1 MKNEATVALVLDTK
15 EKRPDKL
22 LKIRVTFNRVPHL
35 YSVNSDKRL
44 TKEQFCN
51 DKLKITKEAK
61 ESARKAVEIANSTV
75 KELGPRFS
83 FFVFKDKYT
92 ERLLGKISSNKSTF
106 ITYAEKYISNLPSLK
121 SQESYK
127 IALNWVRSFSA
138 NPNFNDFSKDYIMLL
153 INHIKDKHREQHN
166 KEISENTVRI
176 YLRSLSAIYQSAIR
190 DGIAPEPNSFKGN
203 SMQPLGSIPREK
215 GALTSEE
222 LDVFLKYEP
231 SNSAE
236 QFGKDFFVL
245 SLLLC
250 GANIGDILSL
260 KNRNVQ
266 NDEIVF
272 IRRKTRKAGMNISV
286 PLLDESVH
294 LLNKYG
300 CINPEKPDD
309 YILPY
314 LSSCRSE
321 ESVIGKIHDTIGEIN
336 KGIKSVC
343 EQLGLPKLT
352 TYNARHTYAVFA
364 SGEMEVSEIQKF
376 LGHTSSKTTDTYLR
390 SITTSSKE
398 KNRKVLESFVKKV

>member
-1 MKNEATVALVLDTK
+1 MRNEATVALVLDTK
-15 EKRPDKL
+15 DKKTEKL
-22 LKIRVTFNRVPHL
+22 LKVRVTFNREPHL

-44 TKEQFCN
+44 TKEQFYN
-51 DKLKITKEAK
+51 DKLKVTKEAK
-61 ESARKAVEIANSTV
+61 ESARNAVEIANSIV

-92 ERLLGKISSNKSTF
+92 ERLLGKITSCKNTF
-106 ITYAEKYISNLPSLK
+106 ITYAEEYVSHLQSLK
-121 SQESYK
+121 TQESYK
-127 IALNWVRSFSA
+127 IAINWVRSFSA

-153 INHIKDKHREQHN
+153 VNHIKDKHREKHK
-166 KEISENTVRI
+166 KEISENTIRI

-203 SMQPLGSIPREK
+203 TMQPLGSIPREK

-222 LDVFLKYEP
+222 LEAFLNYQP
-231 SNSAE
+231 RSSAE
-236 QFGKDFFVL
+236 KFGKDFFIL

-250 GANIGDILSL
+250 GANIGDILSF
-260 KNRNVQ
+260 KNSNVK

-272 IRRKTRKAGMNISV
+272 IRRKTRKAGVTISV
-286 PLLDESVH
+286 PLLDESVR
-294 LLNKYG
+294 LLNEYG

-309 YILPY
+309 YILPF
-314 LSSCRSE
+314 LSSCS
-321 ESVIGKIHDTIGEIN
+321 SKKSINSKIHDTIGEIN